1 MKRVLIT
8 GASGFVGANL
18 CRRALRD
25 GHEVH
30 LLLREGFAPWRL
42 VEVMDR
48 VRIHTA
54 DLRDGEATARAVAEA
69 RPERVFHLAA
79 YGAYS
84 SQIDLRRMAETHVI
98 GTANLVEA
106 CLAAGFE
113 SFVHAGSSSEY
124 GFTDHPPSEDER
136 IDPNSPYAV
145 TKAAATHYCRY
156 ASRRAKAPITTLRLY
171 SVYGPWEEPTRLMP
185 TLMLNGLGGTLP
197 PLVNPDVA
205 RDFVHVDDVVEAFVL
220 AAEDPAG
227 QLGAVYNVGTG
238 VQTTIRQTVEL
249 ACRLLRIAAPPRW
262 GSMENRSWDTG
273 TWVADAR
280 LIRDKLGWAPR
291 IDLES
296 GFRAMASW
304 LRDTPSVAGE
314 YRRRSAAPAR

>member
-18 CRRALRD
+18 CRRAVRD

-30 LLLREGFAPWRL
+30 LLLRDGFAPWRL

-48 VRIHTA
+48 VRIHAA
-54 DLRDGEATARAVAEA
+54 DLRDAEATARAVAEA

-84 SQIDLRRMAETHVI
+84 SQTDIRRMAETHVV

-106 CLAAGFE
+106 CLAAGVE
-113 SFVHAGSSSEY
+113 SLVHAGSSSEY
-124 GFTDHPPSEDER
+124 GFTGHAPSEGER

-156 ASRRAKAPITTLRLY
+156 ASRRAKTPITTLRLY
-171 SVYGPWEEPTRLMP
+171 SVYGPWEEPTRLIP
-185 TLMLNGLGGTLP
+185 TLILKGLAGALP

-220 AAEDPAG
+220 AAEDPSRA
-227 QLGAVYNVGTG
+227 LGAVYNVGTG
-238 VQTTIRQTVEL
+238 VQTTIRQAVEL
-249 ACRLLRIAAPPRW
+249 ARRVFRIAAPPRW
-262 GSMENRSWDTG
+262 GSMENRPWDTG

-280 LIRDKLGWAPR
+280 LIRERLGWSPR
-291 IDLES
+291 LDLES
-296 GFRAMASW
+296 GFRAMAAW
-304 LRDTPSVAGE
+304 LRDTPAVAGE
-314 YRRRSAAPAR
+314 YRRRAAEPPR